1 MNTFST
7 LFRMEFKRFWT
18 AGMIVFAVGIIGVSI
33 IPSIVT
39 IQAGVVKDLSSM
51 IVSTTGFINFF
62 TFLIFSA
69 AIISADIKSG
79 WLRTL
84 LIRSVTRQEYL
95 VSKIAVVFISS
106 LIVYVLAITSAVL
119 VAAFDPKIVMKYDLA
134 VSSAIMVL
142 KIAQLLLLII
152 LSTMI
157 SCTAP
162 GAFNA
167 FFVYVW
173 MSLSQ
178 LFEFLVTKKYWD
190 VKWAVVLK
198 DYIFPD
204 GFEQAQQAIITQQ
217 QSVPVTEVLWGIAAL
232 AFFFALTVQLM
243 NRVVVDTGSE

>member
-1 MNTFST
+1 MNTFSI

-39 IQAGVVKDLSSM
+39 IQAGIAKNLSSI
-51 IVSTTGFINFF
+51 IVSTTGFLNFF

-69 AIISADIKSG
+69 AIVSADIKSG

-84 LIRSVTRQEYL
+84 LIRSVTRQEYV
-95 VSKIAVVFISS
+95 VSKISVVFVSS
-106 LIVYVLAITSAVL
+106 LIVYILGIAATVAF
-119 VAAFDPKIVMKYDLA
+119 AAFDPKIVITYDP
-134 VSSAIMVL
+134 AISGMIMLL
-142 KIAQLLLLII
+142 KIGQLLLLIV

-157 SCTAP
+157 SCAAP

-178 LFEFLVTKKYWD
+178 VVEFLVTKKYWD

-204 GFEQAQQAIITQQ
+204 GFEQAQQAIVSQQ
-217 QSVPVTEVLWGIAAL
+217 QTVPVMEVLWGIAAL
-232 AFFFALTVQLM
+232 AFFFGMTLHLM
-243 NRVVVDTGSE
+243 NRVVVDAGSE

>member
-1 MNTFST
+1 MNTFSI

-18 AGMIVFAVGIIGVSI
+18 VGMIVFAVVIIGVSI

-39 IQAGVVKDLSSM
+39 IQAGVVKNLSSM

-69 AIISADIKSG
+69 AIVSADIKSG

-84 LIRSVTRQEYL
+84 LIRSVTRQDYL
-95 VSKIAVVFISS
+95 VTKITVVFISS
-106 LIVYVLAITSAVL
+106 LIVYVLAITSSVL
-119 VAAFDPKIVMKYDLA
+119 VAAFDPKIVMRYDLA
-134 VSSAIMVL
+134 VSSAIIVL

-157 SCTAP
+157 SCTTP

-204 GFEQAQQAIITQQ
+204 GFEQAQQAIISQQ
-217 QSVPVTEVLWGIAAL
+217 QSVPVTEILWGIAAL
-232 AFFFALTVQLM
+232 AFFFALTMQLM
-243 NRVVVDTGSE
+243 NRAVVDTGSE